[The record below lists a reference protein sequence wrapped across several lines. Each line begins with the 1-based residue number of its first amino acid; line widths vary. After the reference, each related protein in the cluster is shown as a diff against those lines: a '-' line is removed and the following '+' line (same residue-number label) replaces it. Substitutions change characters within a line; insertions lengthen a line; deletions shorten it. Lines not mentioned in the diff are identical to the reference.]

1 MVTAIFGAW
10 ESGVIYAIMA
20 LGVYLSF
27 RILDFPDLTVDG
39 SFVTGAAV
47 AAILIVEGVNPIVA
61 TVAAL
66 IAGFLAGCMTGLLHT
81 KGKINPLLSGI
92 LMMIALYSINL
103 RIMGKSNVPLLS
115 EDTFITWISNGWKQL
130 GIDDSIHAVLSAIGL
145 SNLIPKTWAIIIL
158 MSVLVLFLKLV
169 LDWFLKTE
177 IGLSIRA
184 TGDNE
189 TMIRSFAASTDF
201 LKIIGLGMSNAL
213 VAFSGALVAQYNGFS
228 DVGMGIGMIVI
239 GLASVIIG
247 EAVFGAKTIVRA
259 TLAVI
264 GGAILYRIIVTLAL
278 RVDFLETGDMKMIT
292 AFIVICALIIP
303 KLWSQFKDKRHK
315 KKRLIVSQEN
325 IVHNLENR
333 GEKLATVK
341 SDL

>member
-1 MVTAIFGAW
+1 MATAIFGAF

-39 SFVTGAAV
+39 SFVTGASV
-47 AAILIVEGVNPIVA
+47 TAILISQNVNPFAA
-61 TVAAL
+61 TLAAL
-66 IAGFLAGCMTGLLHT
+66 IAGFLAGSLTGLLHT

-103 RIMGKSNVPLLS
+103 RIMGKSNIPLLS
-115 EDTFITWISNGWKQL
+115 EETVFTWVSEGWKAI
-130 GIDDSIHAVLSAIGL
+130 GIDQGIQSILSSIGL
-145 SNLIPKTWAIIIL
+145 ASFIPKTWAIVVI
-158 MSVLVLFLKLV
+158 MSLLVFLLKLV
-169 LDWFLKTE
+169 IDWFLKTE

-189 TMIRSFAASTDF
+189 TMIRSFAANTDF
-201 LKIIGLGMSNAL
+201 LKIIGLGLSNAL
-213 VAFSGALVAQYNGFS
+213 VALSGALVAQYNGFS

-259 TLAVI
+259 TLAVVA
-264 GGAILYRIIVTLAL
+264 GSILYRIIVTLAL

-303 KLWSQFKDKRHK
+303 KTWKQWKERQNKKSRLLASLQKTTHSQK
-315 KKRLIVSQEN
+315 KS
-325 IVHNLENR
+325 
-333 GEKLATVK
+333 GEKLAAIK
-341 SDL
+341 SNL